1 MYESIEFWL
10 EISGLGLSVLG
21 FGLMSAEWWIT
32 AKEAGAAARQELEGK
47 HHVPPSKIRDAYKDL
62 TETKSRLIAHPKE
75 SRDQLAEL
83 SIRDVVRIIQLAE
96 IGAIQS
102 SAREIAQDRT
112 AKDAEKTNVSRLR
125 LFALGAVT
133 TFVGFVLQFAAQTI
147 PLLSS

>member
-1 MYESIEFWL
+1 
-10 EISGLGLSVLG
+10 
-21 FGLMSAEWWIT
+21 
-32 AKEAGAAARQELEGK
+32 
-47 HHVPPSKIRDAYKDL
+47 
-62 TETKSRLIAHPKE
+62 
-75 SRDQLAEL
+75 
-83 SIRDVVRIIQLAE
+83 VRIIQLAE